1 MPARWPALAV
11 SEDLI
16 MAEKKECEQ
25 CHAEKELDLFR
36 KVTNQY
42 TGVHPMSICKDCYK
56 SNQEARQRKQE
67 EEWEAGRAAREQR
80 QRERV
85 EREAYEERAREDQER
100 QARQQAALEAW
111 YLQQPDRQCID
122 CKQVL
127 AASAFGYSMMREI
140 DGVLLPAP
148 LHKRCRDCHE
158 AYRTK
163 SSPRCQLCNTHTQSR
178 GFLREYRGYRLDI
191 IRVCCENCI
200 PQFEALPET
209 EQVELLR
216 RAMVQTYGETA
227 VIYALQYDEH
237 FPCQHIGRTKNYTRR
252 MADYKHDWYK
262 DIQRHFILQQLSF
275 GPLSMEYESR
285 WMMHALKHRWPIDNF
300 DLLKGGEDGLS
311 GQRQQARL
319 TEAVQAFEPL
329 IAPFEVVGPL
339 IRGNFMNT
347 CDIEIVNWYC
357 SQHEHRAYP
366 GENEMEQRIM
376 LMERLHGMSR
386 FVAASRE

>member
-1 MPARWPALAV
+1 
-11 SEDLI
+11 

-25 CHAEKELDLFR
+25 CHAEKELTLFQR
-36 KVTNQY
+36 RRNKTD
-42 TGVHPMSICKDCYK
+42 GRMRICAQCYMD
-56 SNQEARQRKQE
+56 NLHETQRRQAEAMQRWEQERIERERQKQQE
-67 EEWEAGRAAREQR
+67 REQ
-80 QRERV
+80 Q
-85 EREAYEERAREDQER
+85 DQER
-100 QARQQAALEAW
+100 LARQQALEAW
-111 YLQQPDRQCID
+111 YHLQPDRRCID

-158 AYRTK
+158 AYRTRNH
-163 SSPRCQLCNTHTQSR
+163 PRCQLCNTHTQSH

-191 IRVCCENCI
+191 IRVCCGNCI
-200 PQFEALPET
+200 PRFEALPET
-209 EQVELLR
+209 EQLELLR

-237 FPCQHIGRTKNYTRR
+237 FPCQHIGRTKHYARR

-262 DIQRHFILQQLSF
+262 DIQRHFILQQVTF

-285 WMMHALKHRWPIDNF
+285 WMMHALKYRWPIDNF

-329 IAPFEVVGPL
+329 TAPFEVVGPL
-339 IRGNFMNT
+339 IRGNFLGT
-347 CDIEIVNWYC
+347 CDAEIVNWYC
-357 SQHEHRAYP
+357 SQFGCHAYP
-366 GENEMEQRIM
+366 SENEMVQRLV
-376 LMERLHGMSR
+376 LMERLQGLR
-386 FVAASRE
+386 I